1 MFAFVFF
8 ILQHF
13 FLLNIF
19 KHLILRVSDDSYWLR
34 SHSHDFTVYK
44 NYPLV
49 WRESLL
55 ATSTMNTLYRTK
67 DCFLVINTRLWLVP
81 RCTNQWYIFFLS
93 LPCATVWVLL
103 NGLLAFLFSLFC
115 VIRKF
120 HRFLHRLCAEDSE
133 TIPNRPVSYS
143 NGWTGSSMRWRLMR
157 AN

>member
-34 SHSHDFTVYK
+34 SLLHDFTVC
-44 NYPLV
+44 NYTALFEG
-49 WRESLL
+49 ESLL

-81 RCTNQWYIFFLS
+81 RCTNQWYIFFLL
-93 LPCATVWVLL
+93 LPCAMVWVLL
-103 NGLLAFLFSLFC
+103 NGLLAFLFSLFY

-120 HRFLHRLCAEDSE
+120 HGFLHRLCAEDSE
-133 TIPNRPVSYS
+133 TISNRPVSY
-143 NGWTGSSMRWRLMR
+143 WTGSSMRWRQMR